1 MSKPPRTLGLAIGVS
16 VILVLAAADGLFAA
30 ILLRTP
36 VNFITPLWVL
46 LILISLPLI
55 VFVGYRSVALLNAS
69 YRFTQN
75 ALVIVWG
82 PVKQIIPMADISGL
96 IVGTDLPADLAP
108 RGLWWPGCLVGTGH
122 TKAVG
127 DLNYYATTPQSGQL
141 IVATGQGGYVISPE
155 NIEEFIK
162 LFEDEG
168 RKGITEEVPYAENR
182 PQFYDWTLWQ
192 DRWALV
198 ILAIGLVLPFVLLVV
213 VAIQFPSLPDSVPL
227 HFDGTGAVDRTGP
240 PSGLLIL
247 PAIGAIAWLINGII
261 GVALYAARKPQT
273 VEPPKLADEVVAVE
287 DDTQPETPAPVV
299 VPGERSERSTAYILW
314 ASSIAIQ
321 VLLWVAAIGLL

>member
-1 MSKPPRTLGLAIGVS
+1 MSQPPRTLGLAIGFA
-16 VILVLAAADGLFAA
+16 VIILLAAADGLFAT
-30 ILLRTP
+30 ILIQTP

-46 LILISLPLI
+46 LILVSLPLI
-55 VFVGYRSVALLNAS
+55 AFVGYRSLALLNAY

-96 IVGTDLPADLAP
+96 IMGSDLPADLAP

-127 DLNYYATTPQSGQL
+127 DLTYFATTPQSGQL

-198 ILAIGLVLPFVLLVV
+198 ILAIGLALPFVLLVA
-213 VAIQFPSLPDSVPL
+213 VATRFPSLPDSVPL
-227 HFDGTGAVDRTGP
+227 HFDGAGAVDRTGP

-247 PAIGAIAWLINGII
+247 PAIGAIAWLVNGII
-261 GVALYAARKPQT
+261 GVALYAARKPQV
-273 VEPPKLADEVVAVE
+273 VEPTKLADEQVE
-287 DDTQPETPAPVV
+287 GLSPPDDPPAPVV
-299 VPGERSERSTAYILW
+299 IPGERSERSTAYLLW
-314 ASSIAIQ
+314 GSSIAIQ
-321 VLLWVAAIGLL
+321 VLLWVAAVGLL